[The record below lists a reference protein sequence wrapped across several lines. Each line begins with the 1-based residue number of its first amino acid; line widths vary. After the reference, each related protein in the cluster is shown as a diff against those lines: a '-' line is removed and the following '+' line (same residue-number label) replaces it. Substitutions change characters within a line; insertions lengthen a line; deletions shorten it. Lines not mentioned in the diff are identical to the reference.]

1 MKLKFFLKLIRI
13 NHWIK
18 NLFIFIPVFFSSE
31 LFIGNKFI
39 YTFYSALAFS
49 FVSVFVYIINDIFD
63 INFDRTHKEKKNRP
77 IASGYIS
84 IKFAF
89 IIGLIFFIL
98 GSCLIF
104 SISIKAFL
112 LSLGYFILNFFYSLK
127 LKSIAILDLIIV
139 SIGFV
144 IRVYIGSVVG
154 EISVSNWI
162 FIMVFL
168 LSLFLAICKRRDD
181 VYLYE
186 KKNEINR
193 EVVFE
198 YSLQFMD
205 KIITIVSSVLIV
217 SYLLFITSYEDDPR
231 FEPNYLF
238 LTFVLVILGIF
249 RYNQI
254 TYVFNRGG
262 SPIKTL
268 LSDLYLQI
276 ILLFWF
282 LLFFIMLYLN

>member
-1 MKLKFFLKLIRI
+1 MKLKLFLKLIRI

-18 NLFIFIPVFFSSE
+18 NLFIFIPIFFSSE

-39 YTFYSALAFS
+39 YTFYSAIAFS
-49 FVSVFVYIINDIFD
+49 FISVFVYIINDIFD

-127 LKSIAILDLIIV
+127 LKSVAILDLIIV

-154 EISVSNWI
+154 EILVSNWI

-217 SYLLFITSYEDDPR
+217 SYLLFITSYENDPR

-254 TYVFNRGG
+254 TYVFKRGG

-268 LSDLYLQI
+268 LSDLFLQI
-276 ILLFWF
+276 VLFFWF
-282 LLFFIMLYLN
+282 ILF